1 MPARAR
7 RRRVDAVV
15 ILAGLA
21 ILVPCGLVA
30 RHGTVGSIELAVFHA
45 INRLPDELSP
55 AMRVA
60 QLLGVLVVGPA
71 AAAIAA
77 LVRRWRL
84 AIACLM
90 VTAGKLL
97 AERAVWALV
106 QRSRPGTTII
116 DAIVRGDT
124 PRIGASFVS
133 GHVVLVT
140 GLWWVATPYLRGRWR
155 VLPWAIVALVSF
167 ARIYLGAHATLD
179 VVGGMALGLMVGGAA
194 SLVAGIDDRFAADRT
209 PSG

>member
-21 ILVPCGLVA
+21 VLVACGLVA
-30 RHGTVGSIELAVFHA
+30 RHGTVGPIELAVFHA

-60 QLLGVLVVGPA
+60 QFMGVLVVGPG

-84 AIACLM
+84 AIACLL

-140 GLWWVATPYLRGRWR
+140 GLAWVAAPYLRGRWR
-155 VLPWAIVALVSF
+155 VLPWGIVALVSF

-179 VVGGMALGLMVGGAA
+179 VVGGIALGLMVGGAA
-194 SLVAGIDDRFAADRT
+194 NLVAGIDARVADRT
-209 PSG
+209 PSA